1 MIQDIAPRRQS
12 HILISLSDFI
22 LHRKSC
28 TGVLLGYPDLYS
40 AREGLDDELLS
51 MSGIAVRHEA
61 VFYYSGTHRDSLLAD
76 LGIDFRFT
84 DKVEC
89 PPDMRSVDIEHLAE
103 RLALF
108 LSNRDK
114 TSHINRFML
123 KIIYLCVQL

>member
-1 MIQDIAPRRQS
+1 MIQDITPRRHS

-22 LHRKSC
+22 LHRKSR

-51 MSGIAVRHEA
+51 MPGIAVRHEA
-61 VFYYSGTHRDSLLAD
+61 VFYYSGTHRDSLFAD
-76 LGIDFRFT
+76 LSVDFGFT
-84 DKVEC
+84 DKMESSPNV
-89 PPDMRSVDIEHLAE
+89 RSVNIKLLAK

-108 LSNRDK
+108 LSYRDK
-114 TSHINRFML
+114 SSHINRFML